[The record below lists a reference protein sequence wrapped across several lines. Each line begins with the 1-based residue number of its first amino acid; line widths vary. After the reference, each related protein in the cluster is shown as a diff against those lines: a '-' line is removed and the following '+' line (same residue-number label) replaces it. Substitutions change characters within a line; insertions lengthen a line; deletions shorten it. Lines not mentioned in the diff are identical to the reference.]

1 VNRFSS
7 RRQRLDTSFLAPR
20 LRGALLYDRIAGYFS
35 SSILEVGG
43 EALESVAG
51 PIRLICNSGLG
62 PQDIVT
68 AKAAQAALR
77 REWCDFEPQKLGD
90 GAKDRFARLYRFLAS
105 GKLEVRV
112 LPDEHFGLIHGKA
125 GVIHLADGRKTSF
138 MGSANETLS
147 GWKLNYELVW
157 EDESPEAIAWVQEEF
172 DALWG
177 SPFAVPLAEFVIQDI
192 ERLSRREI
200 IHSVEKWRESPEP
213 AAPIIESPVYREQAG
228 LWAHQK
234 HFVKIAFDAHRGP
247 FGARFIL
254 ADQVGLGKTLQ
265 LAMAAELMAL
275 CGNKPVLVLAPKP
288 LIWQWQDE
296 LLNLLDLPTA
306 VWDGKQWIDENGIE
320 HPSIGAESIR
330 KCPRRIGIVSTGL
343 ITHRSE
349 ITDYL
354 AHMEY
359 ECVIVD
365 EAHRARRRNLT
376 PGQEYDAAQPNN
388 LLAFI
393 REVSPRTRSLLLAT
407 ATPVQLHPIE
417 AWDLLEALAYGSDE
431 VLGSYGS
438 AWRKPRQALEL
449 VMGQGEPQPTDEFTQ
464 WEWLRNPL
472 PPASEG
478 IDYRILRQ
486 SLRLSD
492 GDALAPGGEFD
503 NLGAP
508 DRARIGRIFPKFVEA
523 SNPIIRHVVLRTRDY
538 LETEIDPET
547 GEPYLKPVRVNLH
560 GEGEDEGIKLPL
572 FLHEAYEHA
581 NEFCRLLSE
590 RTRSGFFR
598 TLLLR
603 RVGSSMEAG
612 RVTAEKILQNWV
624 DIDDEDDEED
634 GDLFGQLKTLTADER
649 SELQRFMRALEANRE
664 RDPKYHIVK
673 DMLVGRRWLEL
684 GCIVFSQYFDS
695 IWWLAQQLT
704 KELPD
709 EDIGI
714 YAGANRS
721 GLMRNG
727 IFSREP
733 REGLKSA
740 VTKGRLRLILGTDAA
755 SEGLNLQRL
764 GTLINFDLPWNPSRL
779 EQRKGRIQR
788 IGQIRDSVDIY
799 NMRYAGSVEDRVH
812 ALLSQRLKDI
822 SSLFGQ
828 IPDVLEDVW
837 VDVALG
843 EVEKAQKTID
853 AVPRQHPFK
862 IRYHR
867 VEKVEWESCAAVLN
881 NVDRRLHL
889 SGPW

>member
-1 VNRFSS
+1 M
-7 RRQRLDTSFLAPR
+7 
-20 LRGALLYDRIAGYFS
+20 
-35 SSILEVGG
+35 
-43 EALESVAG
+43 
-51 PIRLICNSGLG
+51 
-62 PQDIVT
+62 
-68 AKAAQAALR
+68 
-77 REWCDFEPQKLGD
+77 
-90 GAKDRFARLYRFLAS
+90 
-105 GKLEVRV
+105 
-112 LPDEHFGLIHGKA
+112 
-125 GVIHLADGRKTSF
+125 VI
-138 MGSANETLS
+138 
-147 GWKLNYELVW
+147 
-157 EDESPEAIAWVQEEF
+157 
-172 DALWG
+172 
-177 SPFAVPLAEFVIQDI
+177 
-192 ERLSRREI
+192 
-200 IHSVEKWRESPEP
+200 
-213 AAPIIESPVYREQAG
+213 
-228 LWAHQK
+228 
-234 HFVKIAFDAHRGP
+234 
-247 FGARFIL
+247 
-254 ADQVGLGKTLQ
+254 
-265 LAMAAELMAL
+265 
-275 CGNKPVLVLAPKP
+275 
-288 LIWQWQDE
+288 
-296 LLNLLDLPTA
+296 
-306 VWDGKQWIDENGIE
+306 
-320 HPSIGAESIR
+320 
-330 KCPRRIGIVSTGL
+330 
-343 ITHRSE
+343 
-349 ITDYL
+349 
-354 AHMEY
+354 
-359 ECVIVD
+359 
-365 EAHRARRRNLT
+365 
-376 PGQEYDAAQPNN
+376 
-388 LLAFI
+388 
-393 REVSPRTRSLLLAT
+393 
-407 ATPVQLHPIE
+407 
-417 AWDLLEALAYGSDE
+417 
-431 VLGSYGS
+431 
-438 AWRKPRQALEL
+438 
-449 VMGQGEPQPTDEFTQ
+449 
-464 WEWLRNPL
+464 
-472 PPASEG
+472 
-478 IDYRILRQ
+478 
-486 SLRLSD
+486 
-492 GDALAPGGEFD
+492 
-503 NLGAP
+503 
-508 DRARIGRIFPKFVEA
+508 
-523 SNPIIRHVVLRTRDY
+523 RTRDY

-547 GEPYLKPVRVNLH
+547 GEPYLKPVRVNLY
-560 GEGEDEGIKLPL
+560 GEGEDEGIKLPP
-572 FLHEAYEHA
+572 FLHDAYEHA

-634 GDLFGQLKTLTADER
+634 GDLFGQLKALTADER

-733 REGLKSA
+733 REALKSA
-740 VTKGRLRLILGTDAA
+740 VTKGRLHLILGTDAA

-843 EVEKAQKTID
+843 EVERAQKTID

-889 SGPW
+889 SVAW